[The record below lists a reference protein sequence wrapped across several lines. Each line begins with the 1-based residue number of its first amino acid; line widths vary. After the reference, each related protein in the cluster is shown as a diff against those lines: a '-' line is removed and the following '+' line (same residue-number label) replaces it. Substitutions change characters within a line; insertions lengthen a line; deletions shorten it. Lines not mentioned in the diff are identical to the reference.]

1 MPAPTSLSHSAVQA
15 AHDAAAASGDFSAL
29 VPEIFHDIMAVK
41 GGCVIPDTAQRAISL
56 EQLEQVVK
64 GHVEGRLL
72 GQVLSITASDQE
84 VGTLLVLLDSV
95 S

>member
-1 MPAPTSLSHSAVQA
+1 MVQCSKEQPASAA
-15 AHDAAAASGDFSAL
+15 PDGDFSAL

>member
-1 MPAPTSLSHSAVQA
+1 MQA
-15 AHDAAAASGDFSAL
+15 ARDAAVASGDFSAL